1 MKKSVTS
8 NVIYNMLFQFFTTFL
23 PVITTPYLSRT
34 LGVSQSGVYS
44 FVESI
49 VTLFTVFGAIGTS
62 LYGCRMIAYVRDD
75 KQKLSQTAYEIFM
88 LKFLILIPVIIIY
101 IVLFCISGKYS
112 IYFIVNIL
120 TVIGSAIEISWF
132 FNGVEDF
139 KLVTMRNF
147 IIKIIFVVCLFIFI
161 KSPDDLFKYVLLVC
175 VSNFIGNLSMW
186 ICLPKYLLSIR
197 KIEKLKPFK
206 HLKESFKLFIPQ
218 SANYV
223 YSLSD
228 KTMLGILTPTLDNVG
243 IYDYSYRIVKM
254 IISILQSIGYVIL
267 SRIAN
272 LSSKKDNEGIKKY
285 IYKSINFS
293 LFLALPMMFGLI
305 GISNTFVPLYLG
317 SEFIEVSKVII
328 IISPLV
334 IITSFNSILGVQL
347 LLAIKKDKQYT
358 IATVSGAIINILLN
372 LIFIPV
378 LGIYG
383 ACITSLFSEIC
394 VLIIQLYYSKEFIS
408 IIKILKDNIKPFV
421 FSIIIVLICN
431 LISIININAL
441 LVLLLQIIIS
451 SLVYFALMFFFKD
464 EIFMEILS
472 KTMSLF
478 KKKKSKKRSA

>member
-1 MKKSVTS
+1 
-8 NVIYNMLFQFFTTFL
+8 
-23 PVITTPYLSRT
+23 
-34 LGVSQSGVYS
+34 
-44 FVESI
+44 
-49 VTLFTVFGAIGTS
+49 
-62 LYGCRMIAYVRDD
+62 
-75 KQKLSQTAYEIFM
+75 
-88 LKFLILIPVIIIY
+88 
-101 IVLFCISGKYS
+101 
-112 IYFIVNIL
+112 
-120 TVIGSAIEISWF
+120 
-132 FNGVEDF
+132 
-139 KLVTMRNF
+139 
-147 IIKIIFVVCLFIFI
+147 
-161 KSPDDLFKYVLLVC
+161 
-175 VSNFIGNLSMW
+175 
-186 ICLPKYLLSIR
+186 
-197 KIEKLKPFK
+197 
-206 HLKESFKLFIPQ
+206 
-218 SANYV
+218 
-223 YSLSD
+223 
-228 KTMLGILTPTLDNVG
+228 MLGILTPTLDNVG

-317 SEFIEVSKVII
+317 SEFIEASKVII

-408 IIKILKDNIKPFV
+408 VMKILKDNIKPFV

>member
-23 PVITTPYLSRT
+23 PIITTPYLSRT

-62 LYGCRMIAYVRDD
+62 LYGCRKIAYVRDN
-75 KQKLSQTAYEIFM
+75 KQKLSQTAYEIFI

-101 IVLFCISGKYS
+101 IFLFCISGEYS

-139 KLVTMRNF
+139 KLVTIRNF
-147 IIKIIFVVCLFIFI
+147 VIKIIFVICLFIFI

-186 ICLPKYLLSIR
+186 MCLPKYLLSTK
-197 KIEKLKPFK
+197 KIGKLRPFK

-254 IISILQSIGYVIL
+254 IVSILQSIGYVIL

-272 LSSKKDNEGIKKY
+272 LSAKNDKEGIKNY

-293 LFLALPMMFGLI
+293 LFLALPMLFGLI

-317 SEFIEVSKVII
+317 NEFIEVSKVIV
-328 IISPLV
+328 IISPLI

-358 IATVSGAIINILLN
+358 IATVSGAVINILLN
-372 LIFIPV
+372 LIFIPI

-394 VLIIQLYYSKEFIS
+394 VLIIQLYYSREYIS
-408 IIKILKDNIKPFV
+408 IFKILKDNIKTFI
-421 FSIIIVLICN
+421 FSIFIVLICK
-431 LISIININAL
+431 LISIININSL
-441 LVLLLQIIIS
+441 LILMFQIIIS
-451 SLVYFALMFFFKD
+451 ILFYFVLMFVFKD
-464 EIFMEILS
+464 KIFMEIFYKLLN
-472 KTMSLF
+472 LF
-478 KKKKSKKRSA
+478 KIKNNKKRSA